1 MAYAQDIMLR
11 VLVLL
16 PFLILLM
23 VFALSN
29 PQPVPL
35 GLWPTDLSIEVPVSI
50 AILVA
55 SGLFFF
61 LGALF
66 VWFGTVAARARHR
79 RAERRAT
86 ALEAALRAHDTTPA
100 SRFARTQPVR
110 PALAGPK

>member
-1 MAYAQDIMLR
+1 MLR
-11 VLVLL
+11 FLVLL
-16 PFLILLM
+16 PFLVLLV

-29 PQPVPL
+29 PQQVPL
-35 GLWPTDLSIEVPVSI
+35 GLWPTDLSVDVPVSI

-66 VWFGTVAARARHR
+66 VWFGTVAARVRRR
-79 RAERRAT
+79 RAERRAV
-86 ALEAALRAHDTTPA
+86 ALEAALKAHDPKPT
-100 SRFARTQPVR
+100 SRFARTPPVR